1 MESWGAFG
9 VNVAVVG
16 LFISFWV
23 NVGGWFERKPRIV
36 RNSAFGLIM
45 GAAAIASVL
54 NAVPLQPGILLD
66 LRNSVLCCA
75 GMFGGPVA
83 ALIACVMTAAA
94 RLIIG
99 GAGAP
104 YAVGAIL
111 LSGGLGAAAWAVLR
125 RPPDIRHV
133 AIMAL
138 FSGAFLWVM
147 LMLPTAAG
155 AVSTLHGHIGS
166 VALFTAGTTFLVGL
180 GLMQAERMVME
191 RDLLRATLLQAPDFV
206 YVKNERH
213 QIIAASQ
220 GVAEFNGFSSPS
232 EMLGLTDRE
241 LTSPDRAAMLLAQE
255 ERILLTGEP
264 VKGLEETVFIRGKE
278 RTFTTTKIPLHSADG
293 KVVGIAGVTRDVT
306 AHREMEQELREGRDL
321 LDMVTAQMS
330 DGLALFT
337 ADGTLRYCNE
347 LYRSMF
353 PVTGELRRP
362 GAKLRDI
369 LWTVVETGEQLNL
382 PDDKAAWVEGIMEG
396 LKDGSEEQVRF
407 ADGTWV
413 QLRSR
418 PTPHGETVVVATDIT
433 AMKSTEAELIS
444 MTAQLRVLATTD
456 GLTGLMNRRSF
467 DDALDNKLAATQAGG
482 QPISLM
488 MIDVD
493 HFKAFNDLYGHLAG
507 DACLKLVGQ
516 TVAQALR
523 GMDVV
528 ARFGGEEFVAILPDA
543 TDDQAYQ
550 VATRIQSAL
559 AECRIA
565 HSGSSTGLV
574 TVSIGIAGYPSDTR
588 ARSASQLLARADEAL
603 YVAKDAGRDRI
614 MGWRRRIAPA
624 SVA

>member
-1 MESWGAFG
+1 MENWGAFG

-45 GAAAIASVL
+45 GTAAIASVL

-125 RPPDIRHV
+125 RPPDMRHV

-155 AVSTLHGHIGS
+155 AVPTLHGHIGS

-206 YVKNERH
+206 YVKNARH

-467 DDALDNKLAATQAGG
+467 DDALDTKLAATQAGG

-574 TVSIGIAGYPSDTR
+574 TVSIGIAGYPADTR

>member
-1 MESWGAFG
+1 MENWGAFG

-125 RPPDIRHV
+125 RPPDMRHV

-155 AVSTLHGHIGS
+155 AVPTLHAHIGS

-220 GVAEFNGFSSPS
+220 GVAMSRLIGPTPS
-232 EMLGLTDRE
+232 RNHN
-241 LTSPDRAAMLLAQE
+241 PPKQ
-255 ERILLTGEP
+255 
-264 VKGLEETVFIRGKE
+264 V
-278 RTFTTTKIPLHSADG
+278 TKITANTAITTARRFTQRPPL
-293 KVVGIAGVTRDVT
+293 
-306 AHREMEQELREGRDL
+306 
-321 LDMVTAQMS
+321 
-330 DGLALFT
+330 
-337 ADGTLRYCNE
+337 
-347 LYRSMF
+347 
-353 PVTGELRRP
+353 
-362 GAKLRDI
+362 
-369 LWTVVETGEQLNL
+369 
-382 PDDKAAWVEGIMEG
+382 
-396 LKDGSEEQVRF
+396 
-407 ADGTWV
+407 
-413 QLRSR
+413 
-418 PTPHGETVVVATDIT
+418 
-433 AMKSTEAELIS
+433 
-444 MTAQLRVLATTD
+444 
-456 GLTGLMNRRSF
+456 NRRC
-467 DDALDNKLAATQAGG
+467 
-482 QPISLM
+482 
-488 MIDVD
+488 
-493 HFKAFNDLYGHLAG
+493 KAP
-507 DACLKLVGQ
+507 
-516 TVAQALR
+516 R
-523 GMDVV
+523 
-528 ARFGGEEFVAILPDA
+528 
-543 TDDQAYQ
+543 
-550 VATRIQSAL
+550 
-559 AECRIA
+559 
-565 HSGSSTGLV
+565 
-574 TVSIGIAGYPSDTR
+574 
-588 ARSASQLLARADEAL
+588 RSANL
-603 YVAKDAGRDRI
+603 
-614 MGWRRRIAPA
+614 
-624 SVA
+624 